1 MKTQVLDKIREWV
14 FSLQGKFILTAS
26 VCILIFTTIGSMII
40 VSREKN
46 LYKQD
51 IVNQGKV
58 FAEISRV
65 MLTNVMVYTEL
76 GIMDKQDMIDYLD
89 YFIMNLMERDR
100 RIRYVVVVDNDG
112 RVVAHNKIAEYGY
125 GTRYKDEA
133 LRRAMETLQPFI
145 AEEYFEN
152 RPVISIATPLN
163 ISTKRWGGLEIGL
176 STEEVRKAIGIL
188 KQEIVYI
195 TVIFSA
201 ISLLIISVGA
211 RILSKPVIR
220 LSSVMDGIK
229 NHVDLEHVEAMH
241 ELPVL
246 KERRDEFGRLQNSFL
261 WMMQRLRDAD
271 REHKKTLELL
281 GQTEKMVAIG
291 RLASGVAHEI
301 NNPLGGITVCFKN
314 LLRTEMDEVT
324 KQEHIE
330 VINDSLDRIKNIV
343 EQLLN
348 FSKMTVAEKSP
359 VALNNL
365 VTRQLILLNYYISGK
380 DIKVVKELSEQ
391 LPRLELDENKMGQ
404 VVMNIMINAIQAMDN
419 GGVLTIRTGRDNG
432 FCEIDV
438 EDTGRGMPADIMNN
452 IFDPFFTTKG
462 TGEGTGLGLSVSKG
476 IVEQHGGIIEV
487 DSVVNAGTKFRIRL
501 PVT

>member
-1 MKTQVLDKIREWV
+1 MFEKVKKWV
-14 FSLQGKFILTAS
+14 FSLQGKFILVAS
-26 VCILIFTTIGSMII
+26 LCILIFTTVGSFII
-40 VSREKN
+40 LSREKN

-89 YFIMNLMERDR
+89 YFIVNLMERDR
-100 RIRYVVVVDNDG
+100 RIKYVAVVDNDG
-112 RVVAHNKIAEYGY
+112 HVVAHSNIAEYGY
-125 GTRYKDEA
+125 GTPYKDA
-133 LRRAMETLQPFI
+133 AMHKAIETLQPFI
-145 AEEYFEN
+145 TEEYFEN
-152 RPVISIATPLN
+152 KPVISIATPLN

-176 STEEVRKAIGIL
+176 STEEVQKAVGIL
-188 KQEIVYI
+188 KKEIVYI
-195 TVIFSA
+195 TVISSV

-211 RILSKPVIR
+211 KVLAKPVTK
-220 LSSVMDGIK
+220 LSHVMDGIK
-229 NHVDLEHVEAMH
+229 NHVDLEHVEAIH

-246 KERRDEFGRLQNSFL
+246 QERRDELGRLQKSFL
-261 WMMQRLRDAD
+261 WMIQRLRDAD

-281 GQTEKMVAIG
+281 GQTEKMAAIG

-314 LLRTEMDEVT
+314 LLKGGMDEADRE
-324 KQEHIE
+324 EHIE
-330 VINDSLDRIKNIV
+330 VINESLGRIQDIV

-348 FSKMTVAEKSP
+348 FSKMTFTEKSP
-359 VALNNL
+359 VNLNSLIN
-365 VTRQLILLNYYISGK
+365 RQLLLLNYYIAQK
-380 DIKVVKELSEQ
+380 DIRVVKDLSYS
-391 LPRLELDENKMGQ
+391 LPHMLLDENKMEQ

-419 GGVLTIRTGRDNG
+419 GGVMTIRTGQDNA
-432 FCEIDV
+432 FCEIV
-438 EDTGRGMPADIMNN
+438 VGDTGRGMPVDIMNN

-462 TGEGTGLGLSVSKG
+462 VGEGTGLGLSVSKG
-476 IVEQHGGIIEV
+476 IVEQHGGVIEV
-487 DSVVNAGTKFRIRL
+487 DSAVNIGTKFRIRL